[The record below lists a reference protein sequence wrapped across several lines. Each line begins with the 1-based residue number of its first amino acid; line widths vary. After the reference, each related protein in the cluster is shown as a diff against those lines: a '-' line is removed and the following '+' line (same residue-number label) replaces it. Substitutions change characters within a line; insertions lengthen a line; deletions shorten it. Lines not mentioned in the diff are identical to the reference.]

1 MKTKIRPLTEEQ
13 VKTKYPISGLVRGW
27 FFKREEISPGGW
39 RIIGTDLFGRM
50 VSREGSDPETL
61 LQACI
66 KDAEAIQ
73 SQIKNEIT

>member
-1 MKTKIRPLTEEQ
+1 MTEEK
-13 VKTKYPISGLVRGW
+13 VKSKYPISGLVRGW
-27 FFKREEISPGGW
+27 FFTQEEFSLGGW
-39 RIIGTDLFGRM
+39 RVVGTDLFGRM

-73 SQIKNEIT
+73 AQIQNSET